1 MWRAARHLETTQD
14 LIGER
19 AAHLRGESTRITSA
33 KLKLVDA
40 CNLRCFM
47 CDYWRGRREGE
58 LTTPEV
64 LAVLRDLAALGCQK
78 VHFTGGELFLRRD
91 ALELLAAAHALG
103 MRVNLTSNGTL
114 LDKDTA
120 RALLAIPVRSI
131 TLSLDSPIRKL
142 HDEVRGREGAWKRT
156 VKALSFLAE
165 HRGPKTR
172 LSLNTVVSARTYR
185 SLVDLPEL
193 IGDKR
198 LDRLLLIP
206 MDQKPA
212 TSEEGPLGAGA
223 VGAAPRLGTK
233 RGLPRLAPTPHAM
246 SRADIT
252 RYNEDVAPILER
264 LVRIPGFD
272 AYPFGRSR
280 EDVEHA
286 AEGRYARGH
295 YVEHMCHVPW
305 FHTLVNATG
314 DVYPCCMGH
323 RGMPALGNVRQ
334 ASLVD
339 VVRGPRYRG
348 FRLEMLQ
355 ERKPICH
362 RCDDFLAENKAID
375 ATLAARATPTGS
387 AR

>member
-1 MWRAARHLETTQD
+1 MWRAARHLETTPD
-14 LIGER
+14 LASER
-19 AAHLRGESTRITSA
+19 AAHRAGESTRITSA

-47 CDYWRGRREGE
+47 CDYWRGRRRGE

-64 LAVLRDLAALGCQK
+64 LGVLGDLATLGCQK
-78 VHFTGGELFLRRD
+78 VHFTGGELFLRKD
-91 ALELLAAAHALG
+91 ALELLSAAHALG

-114 LDKDTA
+114 LDKETM

-131 TLSLDSPIRKL
+131 TLSLDSPIKKL
-142 HDEVRGREGAWKRT
+142 HDEVRGREGAF
-156 VKALSFLAE
+156 KATLRSLSFLSA

-172 LSLNTVVSARTYR
+172 LSVNTVVSARTYL
-185 SLVDLPEL
+185 SLVELPERIADL
-193 IGDKR
+193 R

-206 MDQKPA
+206 MDQKPGA
-212 TSEEGPLGAGA
+212 SGAGPLGPGAITDRARAGGRA
-223 VGAAPRLGTK
+223 LQLRTS
-233 RGLPRLAPTPHAM
+233 PTSHAM
-246 SRADIT
+246 SRTDIE
-252 RYNEDVAPILER
+252 RFNGEVAPVLER
-264 LVRIPGFD
+264 RIRVQGFD
-272 AYPFGRSR
+272 AYPFGRSAD
-280 EDVEHA
+280 EIALA

-295 YVEHMCHVPW
+295 YVERLCHVPW

-323 RGMPALGNVRQ
+323 RSLPALGNVRE

-339 VVRGPRYRG
+339 IVRGPAYRR
-348 FRLEMLQ
+348 FRLEMLE

-375 ATLAARATPTGS
+375 ATLAARAAEPT
-387 AR
+387 R